1 MLVKEAVDFFKNG
14 TGWCVRH
21 DSKTK
26 DQDPGSRLQAS
37 STKFFKLQAT
47 SVKPQATSF
56 KLQAP
61 GNKLPDSRTTE
72 HGY

>member
-1 MLVKEAVDFFKNG
+1 MDFFKNG

-26 DQDPGSRLQAS
+26 DQAPSFKQQAS
-37 STKFFKLQAT
+37 SAKLFEHQAA
-47 SVKPQATSF
+47 SVKPQAASF
-56 KLQAP
+56 KLQAASD
-61 GNKLPDSRTTE
+61 KLPDSRTTE